1 MNKSAVVF
9 ALSCTVVAGT
19 LLWLARDRSAETAGV
34 GTTEPRTISP
44 SAVRESGQENK
55 PESPKPARPRIQDW
69 ISAGSK
75 PAPST
80 VDEDREAAQETAA
93 MEGDADV
100 DSPLPSVVRDS
111 DETTHTK
118 AIEHDSV
125 LGQSGRIVCEFS
137 VGSNAMPRNG
147 RSPASDGAVWQ
158 GGAITYDRINFAE
171 GTAQMLGS
179 VGATGSQE
187 GHADARV
194 IARGPRVDFLV
205 SLPSGGMVFTTI
217 FGESSE
223 NGRYVAVMSRHEGL
237 RAPGTGTYGAQFI
250 GSCR

>member
-1 MNKSAVVF
+1 VNKSAVVF

-19 LLWLARDRSAETAGV
+19 LLWLARDRSAETADV
-34 GTTEPRTISP
+34 GTTISP
-44 SAVRESGQENK
+44 SAVRESGRGNK

-80 VDEDREAAQETAA
+80 PDEDGEAMQETAPT
-93 MEGDADV
+93 EEDADV
-100 DSPLPSVVRDS
+100 GSLLPSVPRDS
-111 DETTHTK
+111 DATTHIK
-118 AIEHDSV
+118 ADEDDSA
-125 LGQSGRIVCEFS
+125 LGKSERLVCEFS
-137 VGSNAMPRNG
+137 DGSNAMPRSG
-147 RSPASDGAVWQ
+147 RSSGSDGAVWQ
-158 GGAITYDRINFAE
+158 GGAITYDAINFAE

>member
-9 ALSCTVVAGT
+9 GLSCMVVAGT
-19 LLWLARDRSAETAGV
+19 LLWLARDRSAETADV
-34 GTTEPRTISP
+34 GTTISP

-100 DSPLPSVVRDS
+100 DSLLPSVTRDS

-158 GGAITYDRINFAE
+158 GGAITYDRINF
-171 GTAQMLGS
+171 
-179 VGATGSQE
+179 
-187 GHADARV
+187 
-194 IARGPRVDFLV
+194 
-205 SLPSGGMVFTTI
+205 
-217 FGESSE
+217 
-223 NGRYVAVMSRHEGL
+223 
-237 RAPGTGTYGAQFI
+237 
-250 GSCR
+250 